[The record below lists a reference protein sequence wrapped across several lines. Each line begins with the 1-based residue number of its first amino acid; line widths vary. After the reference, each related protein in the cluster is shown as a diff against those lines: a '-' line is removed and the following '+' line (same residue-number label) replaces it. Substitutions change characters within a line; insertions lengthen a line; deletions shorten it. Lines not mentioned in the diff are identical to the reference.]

1 MNNCPQCSASLQ
13 QGAAFCDSC
22 GASVTYSA
30 PTLIPSAP
38 AASAPAPAAPAPA
51 ASGGDSCPQCN
62 VPVILGQA
70 YCDDCGASL
79 SEIQPAPLN
88 IPPAIAP
95 TPSAQAPLPH
105 TLVAGSQPKAQAPQA
120 APSPQALPIKGAA
133 PAALAAAAPKGN
145 VCKACGSSNAPNHV
159 FCDNCGSSLAA
170 AAPPPPAQVSTP
182 PVVPPIPIQQAPGAV
197 APPPSPPVKQAKLI
211 LTSNGTEFPFGNN
224 SEILIGRE
232 DPISGIFPEVDLTS
246 HGGVEGGVSRRHA
259 RIIKQGDQWM
269 IQDLKSTNHTYVNR
283 KKLNLGQREPVNN
296 GDQVRIGRL
305 VLTLQIS

>member
-38 AASAPAPAAPAPA
+38 APAAPAPA
-51 ASGGDSCPQCN
+51 ASGGDRCPQCH

-105 TLVAGSQPKAQAPQA
+105 PLVAGAKGQAPQA
-120 APSPQALPIKGAA
+120 APSPQAAQPPQAA
-133 PAALAAAAPKGN
+133 PAALAAPAPKGK
-145 VCKACGSSNAPNHV
+145 VCNACGTSNAPNHV

-170 AAPPPPAQVSTP
+170 APPPPPSQVSRP
-182 PVVPPIPIQQAPGAV
+182 PVVPPMPIQQAPGAV
-197 APPPSPPVKQAKLI
+197 APPSPPPVKQAKLI
-211 LTSNGTEFPFGNN
+211 LTSNGTEFPFGNK